1 MSEIIPL
8 ITTTLGIKP
17 ELAPKVMW
25 GLTTGEYERVGGII
39 RRASD
44 KRIVAWLR
52 NVTEGQLETLPNRL
66 GLLMELSSATSL
78 LNLSIT
84 AIGFAMVMRRL
95 DVIES
100 KLGTISQVLQQVNRK
115 LDLSFYANFRAAIE
129 LARSAFAM
137 REEANRRTSAAQA
150 ISRFLEAEHHYLGL
164 LDMELENG
172 SWAVSPFLSTLI
184 LAYVTV
190 ARCYLELGEVET
202 ASCHLKESCETLSPR
217 VQQFYTSVIDVNP
230 ALYLHPA
237 LRNSISLERVTQI
250 LRYQDPNL
258 DEAAAFEK
266 LRQPLWETAS
276 QNPNWWLKKLPA
288 SIWNQEIDGE
298 KKTGLIKRS
307 RSKEEILERLLP
319 RLPEAFTQVEQAI
332 QSTGCV
338 AGFCIELDYLV
349 EHNSSY
355 LDWQRLELPTTT
367 QEDPIVWILPQESE
381 LLAAVTNSRTL

>member
-25 GLTTGEYERVGGII
+25 GLTTGEYERVCGII

-52 NVTEGQLETLPNRL
+52 NVTDGQLETLPNRL

-150 ISRFLEAEHHYLGL
+150 FSRFLEAEHHYLGL

-184 LAYVTV
+184 
-190 ARCYLELGEVET
+190 
-202 ASCHLKESCETLSPR
+202 
-217 VQQFYTSVIDVNP
+217 
-230 ALYLHPA
+230 
-237 LRNSISLERVTQI
+237 
-250 LRYQDPNL
+250 
-258 DEAAAFEK
+258 
-266 LRQPLWETAS
+266 
-276 QNPNWWLKKLPA
+276 
-288 SIWNQEIDGE
+288 
-298 KKTGLIKRS
+298 
-307 RSKEEILERLLP
+307 
-319 RLPEAFTQVEQAI
+319 
-332 QSTGCV
+332 
-338 AGFCIELDYLV
+338 
-349 EHNSSY
+349 
-355 LDWQRLELPTTT
+355 
-367 QEDPIVWILPQESE
+367 
-381 LLAAVTNSRTL
+381 